1 MYNCTTKKTKLIRVW
16 YQPLIPTRSWN
27 WNTKSPH
34 ILHTVSVCAL
44 LWNDSPTDPVNLL
57 LNLLRFLLCSSEL
70 IQRNTIVQQT
80 IKPLFISSSLSCIL
94 LKCHCITYNKIHS
107 LSFCLCRP
115 PNHYCMADNATAASA
130 SQRWDG
136 WLSSHSAT
144 HTQADNDISFRD

>member
-34 ILHTVSVCAL
+34 ILHTVSVCAVKWQSDRSSQSPVKSPPFPSLL
-44 LWNDSPTDPVNLL
+44 LWAHPAKHYCT
-57 LNLLRFLLCSSEL
+57 
-70 IQRNTIVQQT
+70 TT
-80 IKPLFISSSLSCIL
+80 IKPLFISSALSCIL

-144 HTQADNDISFRD
+144 HTRADNDISFRD